1 MLLRSWI
8 SRNCRSG
15 TSIQLK
21 AICVLGLVLGFS
33 QFDSAQAREQDARPD
48 KIVQQ
53 QSSQPLKI
61 AIVGDSLAKELG
73 HGMQRL
79 LHDQDDH
86 TVVTFA
92 KPATGLMRDD
102 VYDWQAALKK
112 FLAKNKLDLIVVM
125 IGGND
130 RQSIFVD
137 RHRLSRGSPAW
148 RAEYERR
155 VARFMDALKTAHAK
169 VYWVGL
175 PAVRSA
181 KMTQDYRELNQVFRK
196 QAEKHKF
203 AYVSTWKNFVDES
216 GDYSS
221 FGRNVDGVKRRLR
234 KEDGM
239 HFTLDGELLLARVV
253 AKAMGLNLKEL
264 RMAR

>member
-8 SRNCRSG
+8 SRNCRKGISV
-15 TSIQLK
+15 QFK
-21 AICVLGLVLGFS
+21 AICILSVVLGLN
-33 QFDSAQAREQDARPD
+33 QIDPAQAREQDALID
-48 KIVQQ
+48 KVAQR
-53 QSSQPLKI
+53 QSSQPQKI
-61 AIVGDSLAKELG
+61 AVVGDSLAKELG

-79 LHDQDDH
+79 LREADDH

-102 VYDWQAALKK
+102 VYDWQAALKQ
-112 FLAKNKLDLIVVM
+112 FLAKTKLDLIVVM

-137 RHRLSRGSPAW
+137 GHRLSRGSPAW

-155 VARFMDALKTAHAK
+155 VARFMDALTTANAK
-169 VYWVGL
+169 VYWIGL

-203 AYVSTWKNFVDES
+203 AYVSTWKDFVDEG

-221 FGRNVDGVKRRLR
+221 FGRSLNGVKRRLR

-239 HFTLDGELLLARVV
+239 HFTLDGELLLAHVV
-253 AKAMGLNLKEL
+253 AQAIGLNVNQV
-264 RMAR
+264 RIAR

>member
-8 SRNCRSG
+8 SRNYRHGVSTALKGICAL
-15 TSIQLK
+15 SIG
-21 AICVLGLVLGFS
+21 LGLN
-33 QFDSAQAREQDARPD
+33 QFGSAQAREQDARSEQS
-48 KIVQQ
+48 VLQ

-61 AIVGDSLAKELG
+61 GVVGDSLAKQLG

-79 LHDQDDH
+79 LHEGEDH

-102 VYDWQAALKK
+102 VYDWQAALKA
-112 FLAKNKLDLIVVM
+112 FLAKTKLDLIVVM

-130 RQSIFVD
+130 RQSIFVNG
-137 RHRLSRGSPAW
+137 HRLSRGSPAW

-155 VARFMDALKTAHAK
+155 VARFMDALTTAHAK

-175 PAVRSA
+175 PAVRSP
-181 KMTQDYRELNQVFRK
+181 KMTQDYRQLNQIFRK
-196 QAEKHKF
+196 QAERHKF
-203 AYVSTWKNFVDES
+203 AFVSSWKKFVDVA

-221 FGRNVDGVKRRLR
+221 FGRSLDGVKRRLR
-234 KEDGM
+234 DEDGM
-239 HFTLDGELLLARVV
+239 HFTLDGELLLAHVV
-253 AKAMGLNLKEL
+253 ARAIGVVPNEV
-264 RMAR
+264 RSAR